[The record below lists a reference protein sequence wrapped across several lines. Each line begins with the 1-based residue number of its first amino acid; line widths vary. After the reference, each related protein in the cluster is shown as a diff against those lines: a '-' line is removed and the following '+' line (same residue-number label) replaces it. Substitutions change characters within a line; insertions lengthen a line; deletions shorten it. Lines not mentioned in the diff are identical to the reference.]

1 MALLQEL
8 NKEKGKT
15 IVFVTHEP
23 DIAVFSS
30 RTVTLKD
37 GRVIKDYKNENIKS
51 AKEALAALP
60 VEKDDEPQKESA

>member
-1 MALLQEL
+1 MALMQDL
-8 NKEKGKT
+8 NSKGKT

-37 GRVIKDYKNENIKS
+37 GLVVKDLKNEDIHS
-51 AKEALAALP
+51 AKDALAALP
-60 VEKDDEPQKESA
+60 VEKTEVSTKIAS